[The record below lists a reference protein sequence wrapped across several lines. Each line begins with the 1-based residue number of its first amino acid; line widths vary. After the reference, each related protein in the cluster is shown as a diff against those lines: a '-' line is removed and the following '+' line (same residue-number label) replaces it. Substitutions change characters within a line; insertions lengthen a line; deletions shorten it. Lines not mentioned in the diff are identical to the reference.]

1 MAKESKVPGPGGA
14 GLWVAAGGKEEDREA
29 ADVRQTP
36 APPRW
41 C

>member
-14 GLWVAAGGKEEDREA
+14 GLWVAAGGEGGG
-29 ADVRQTP
+29 QGG
-36 APPRW
+36 